1 MSVSPVPM
9 VRMHRRPPPMSD
21 VVCVHMQ
28 AMTAPTKLRF
38 GARVQFHA
46 HGALDLDGVAIRT
59 PSFQRMGIAP
69 LPCVR
74 HDGISH
80 EEVPYG
86 YLSTASNFFDSHC
99 EHHGS
104 VSAPLAC
111 FPEATMR
118 RQERV
123 LRAGPA
129 LRRAHQRA
137 RRRPHRLW
145 LLGRHVGV
153 PAHAEPA
160 RGCVS
165 GRREGRRPHECGV
178 GGFTQVEKVDDF
190 EHTFRASALGTTA
203 DQDRAM
209 DDRKSGDSAGVAV

>member
-111 FPEATMR
+111 FPEATMT
-118 RQERV
+118 
-123 LRAGPA
+123 
-129 LRRAHQRA
+129 
-137 RRRPHRLW
+137 
-145 LLGRHVGV
+145 
-153 PAHAEPA
+153 
-160 RGCVS
+160 
-165 GRREGRRPHECGV
+165 HECGV
-178 GGFTQVEKVDDF
+178 DRQSGDTLHSLALVVD
-190 EHTFRASALGTTA
+190 A
-203 DQDRAM
+203 
-209 DDRKSGDSAGVAV
+209 KSGCFGPFPHFGERINVLGAGLTAFGFWGDTSAYMPMQNPRAVALAE